1 MSSSTRS
8 QKIKIDHSDNIIR
21 GFTYFIMSLAAIS
34 ALIPFLLL
42 LGSSFTAEDTI
53 RVHGFNLFPRE
64 FSLMA
69 YQVIFRAPGQLFGSY
84 IVTITMTLV
93 GTSVGLSVI
102 AMTGYA
108 LSRRDFPYRNII
120 SFYIYFTTLFS
131 AGLVPFFLLMVQTYN
146 LRDSYL
152 AVLLPLLLSP
162 WLIILMKNFAKAIP
176 FEITESGKIDG
187 ASDFRIFTGLILPML
202 KPALAACG
210 LFLAIGYWNE
220 WYFSSLFLTSNVT
233 YRPLQFQL
241 YNIINRIA
249 ALRDSYAGAFVQVTD
264 LPAES
269 LKMATAMIATG
280 PIIFAYAFVQKHF
293 IAGITIGAVKG

>member
-1 MSSSTRS
+1 MQNIRS
-8 QKIKIDHSDNIIR
+8 QKIKIDHTDNIIR

-42 LGSSFTAEDTI
+42 LGSSFTAEDSI
-53 RVHGFNLFPRE
+53 RLNGFNIFPRE
-64 FSLMA
+64 FSLLA
-69 YQVIFRAPGQLFGSY
+69 YQVIFRAPGQLLGSY

-93 GTSVGLSVI
+93 GTSIGLTVI

-152 AVLLPLLLSP
+152 AVLLPLMLSP

-176 FEITESGKIDG
+176 FEMTESGKIDG
-187 ASDFRIFTGLILPML
+187 ASDFRIFIGIILPML

-249 ALRDSYAGAFVQVTD
+249 ALRDSYAGAFVQLSD
-264 LPAES
+264 LPSES

>member
-1 MSSSTRS
+1 MQNIRS
-8 QKIKIDHSDNIIR
+8 QKIKIDHTDNIIR

-42 LGSSFTAEDTI
+42 LGSSFTAEDSI
-53 RVHGFNLFPRE
+53 RLNGFNIFPRE
-64 FSLMA
+64 FSLLA
-69 YQVIFRAPGQLFGSY
+69 YQVIFRAPGQLLGSY

-93 GTSVGLSVI
+93 GTSIGLTVI

-152 AVLLPLLLSP
+152 AVLLPLMLSP

-176 FEITESGKIDG
+176 FEMTESGKIDG
-187 ASDFRIFTGLILPML
+187 ASDFRIFIGIILPML

-249 ALRDSYAGAFVQVTD
+249 ALRDSYAGAFVQVSD
-264 LPAES
+264 LPSES

>member
-1 MSSSTRS
+1 MSSIRS
-8 QKIKIDHSDNIIR
+8 KKIRIDASDAIIR
-21 GFTYFIMSLAAIS
+21 GSTYFIMTLAAII

-42 LGSSFTAEDTI
+42 LGSSFTPEDTL
-53 RVHGFNLFPRE
+53 RLHGFNIIPRE
-64 FSLMA
+64 FSTFA
-69 YQVIFRAPGQLFGSY
+69 YEIIFRSPDQIIGSY
-84 IVTITMTLV
+84 IVTIILTVV
-93 GTSVGLSVI
+93 GTTVGLTI
-102 AMTGYA
+102 TAMTGYA

-152 AVLLPLLLSP
+152 AVLLPLMLSP

-176 FEITESGKIDG
+176 FEMTESGKIDG
-187 ASDFRIFTGLILPML
+187 ANDFRIFTSIILPML

-241 YNIINRIA
+241 YNIVNRIA
-249 ALRDSYAGAFVQVTD
+249 ALRDSYAGAFVNLSD
-264 LPAES
+264 MPSES